1 MSPKPLAQT
10 NFRELGSNPYPGRG
24 LVIGLSELPSAGL
37 ELYWIMGRSENSRN
51 RRFVADGTTLRTA
64 PVDEAKLADP
74 SLVIYEAMLELLRI
88 FLVSNGDQTRT
99 VYEALRWDGT
109 FDGALATRKH
119 EPDAP
124 HYTPR
129 ITGMLDL
136 RGETPTAALSLL
148 RPSTFGPAQT
158 DRYTYRPSL
167 VPGFGYGLTTYA
179 GDGNP
184 LPSFSG
190 DPLLLPLAGTAEEIL
205 STYWDALNAE
215 NRVAL
220 ALKHIPLDGG
230 PSTILIRNQY

>member
-1 MSPKPLAQT
+1 MTPETLAQT
-10 NFRELGSNPYPGRG
+10 NFKELKSNLYPGRG
-24 LVIGLSELPSAGL
+24 LVVGLSELPSVGL

-51 RRFVADGTTLRTA
+51 RRFVAEGTILRTA

-74 SLVIYEAMLELLRI
+74 SLVIYEAMLELPRVY
-88 FLVSNGDQTRT
+88 LVSNGDQTRT
-99 VYEALRWDGT
+99 VYEALRLGGT
-109 FDGALATRKH
+109 FDSALATREH

-129 ITGMLDL
+129 ITGMFDL
-136 RGETPTAALSLL
+136 GGETAVLSLL
-148 RPSTFGPAQT
+148 RSSIFGPAQT

-167 VPGFGYGLTTYA
+167 MPGFGYGLTTYM

-190 DPLLLPLAGTAEEIL
+190 DPLLLPLAGTAEEIIGA
-205 STYWDALNAE
+205 YWDALNAE

-220 ALKHIPLDGG
+220 ALKRIPLDGG